1 MLIEQ
6 SAQAN
11 RWRPVCPQAK
21 VLFALAGG
29 VAAYLAASP
38 AAALLL
44 ALLMAALV
52 VGGARVPLW
61 RYLRVL
67 AAPLAFLALG
77 AVSLLLSFDPETGG
91 VRWAPGGLTPV
102 ALTLGRALAAVTA
115 LLLLALT
122 TPLSDVVS
130 LLRRWRV
137 PETLIDLM
145 VVAYR
150 MLFVLGEAKRDI
162 AAAQAA
168 RQGYASL
175 SRRWR
180 SLGIL
185 FGALAVDVWCRA
197 ADLHAAAQA
206 RNGDGPLRFLERPW
220 PAARRELCIA
230 ALAATTLLAGV
241 LLHRAVE

>member
-6 SAQAN
+6 SAQTN

-21 VLFALAGG
+21 VLFAGAGS

-38 AAALLL
+38 VAALLL
-44 ALLMAALV
+44 ALLMVALV
-52 VGGARVPLW
+52 VGGARVPLR

-67 AAPLAFLALG
+67 AAPLAFLVLG
-77 AVSLLLSFDPETGG
+77 AVSLLLSFDPEAGTL
-91 VRWAPGGLTPV
+91 RWAPDGFASV
-102 ALTLGRALAAVTA
+102 ALTLGRALAAITA

-130 LLRRWRV
+130 LLRRWRA

-145 VVAYR
+145 VVGYR

-168 RQGYASL
+168 RLGYASL

-180 SLGIL
+180 SVGIL

-197 ADLHAAAQA
+197 ADLHAAAQS

-220 PAARRELCIA
+220 PAARRELRIA
-230 ALAATTLLAGV
+230 ALAAGALLAGV
-241 LLHRAVE
+241 LFHRGLG